1 MTSTL
6 FIFFNL
12 FDWLLKTKKGY
23 THLNFMGDCG
33 KIKSSKA
40 QLLCFTTDLILR
52 KFKNYAL
59 P

>member
-1 MTSTL
+1 
-6 FIFFNL
+6 
-12 FDWLLKTKKGY
+12 
-23 THLNFMGDCG
+23 MGDCG

-40 QLLCFTTDLILR
+40 QLLCFTMDLILT